1 VKELIGEFDGNARN
15 YDAWEKQI
23 KLVRKC
29 SLDDLKMKTIICNKL
44 RGKSLK
50 WYYSR
55 TDCIELSVE
64 DLLKELR
71 KIFDLRLNKLQLR
84 REFGERKWKSFE
96 TFIDYLYDKIT
107 MGNLVSISEDELS
120 NYLVDGISDSSL
132 QSQARIQSE

>member
-1 VKELIGEFDGNARN
+1 
-15 YDAWEKQI
+15 
-23 KLVRKC
+23 
-29 SLDDLKMKTIICNKL
+29 MKTIICNKL

-107 MGNLVSISEDELS
+107 MGNLVPISEDELS